1 MKKEEWKFNGKT
13 KKSFMVRCLQKPF
26 GIATLQRYEKGDPS
40 VDPIETT
47 PFTKLVKPPIK
58 YMWMITVK
66 KGKSFSGYIDK
77 KLFGLMNYVII
88 ENLGIVNIKFKTFH
102 LVE

>member
-1 MKKEEWKFNGKT
+1 MKKEEWKFYGKT

-26 GIATLQRYEKGDPS
+26 GIATPQRYEKGGPI
-40 VDPIETT
+40 VDPIETI

-58 YMWMITVK
+58 YMRMITVK

-77 KLFGLMNYVII
+77 KLFVLMNSVII